1 MTRSR
6 WTHAA
11 MAAATAAVLVT
22 TGCAAPVQTSGGGA
36 AADGS
41 TSMLIGADN
50 GSPTFERNFNP
61 YSSNKRNTASYI
73 YEPLVI
79 VNEMSGDETP
89 WLAES
94 YEQPD
99 ASTVVFHLRDG
110 VTWSDGEE
118 LTADDVVFTFDL
130 LLQHPQ
136 LDLRGVGEHI
146 ASVEA
151 DGSDVI
157 VHLSS
162 EDVPGAV
169 IIAQTMIVPEH
180 LWADVDD
187 PVTFTNE
194 DPVGTGPYTLG
205 EFTPNQYT
213 LVKNETY
220 WQADK
225 VAADRLVQPAANS
238 ELDIVNKGYDW
249 AYAFMSD
256 VEDTWVKADPEHN
269 TYWYPAGATIALIPN
284 MTKAPYDN
292 LDFRKGIAA
301 ALDKQAIADKAEQ
314 GYVDQASQSGLML
327 PAQEK
332 LLDPDL
338 PNQGVVEQDTD
349 AALTH
354 FAAAGYTQSGGK
366 MVDANGQQLTIRITT
381 PNGWSDWLQGV
392 QQVKTQLG
400 ALGIEVEVVQPQPAA
415 YQREMRSGEF
425 DMVMGTV
432 GGTGQPYQDFS
443 GMMGARFYQDI
454 GTTASGNFG
463 RFRSPEADALLDELK
478 VTVDDARQAEIAQEL
493 QTIAYEQL
501 PMISL
506 FYGGSWGLFSTK
518 SFTGWPSAENPYASP
533 KTWDQTPLLIL
544 TSLEPAS

>member
-338 PNQGVVEQDTD
+338 PNQGVVEQDAD
-349 AALTH
+349 AALAH

-443 GMMGARFYQDI
+443 GMMGARFYQDV

>member
-6 WTHAA
+6 WTQAA
-11 MAAATAAVLVT
+11 TAVATAAVLVT
-22 TGCAAPVQTSGGGA
+22 AGCAAPVQTSGGGT
-36 AADGS
+36 AADGT

-61 YSSNKRNTASYI
+61 YSSNKRNTAGYI

-110 VTWSDGEE
+110 VTWSDGKPF
-118 LTADDVVFTFDL
+118 TADDVVFSFDL

-151 DGSDVI
+151 SGSDVI

-205 EFTPNQYT
+205 DFTPNQYT
-213 LVKNETY
+213 LVKNESY

-332 LLDPDL
+332 LLNPDL
-338 PNQGVVEQDTD
+338 PNQGIVEQDTD
-349 AALTH
+349 AALER

-366 MVDANGQQLTIRITT
+366 MVDANGQQLTIKITT

-432 GGTGQPYQDFS
+432 GGTGQPFQDFG
-443 GMMGARFYQDI
+443 GMMGASFYQDI

-493 QTIAYEQL
+493 QAIAYDQL

-518 SFTGWPSAENPYASP
+518 SFTGWPSADDPYASP

-544 TSLEPAS
+544 TSLKPAS

>member
-349 AALTH
+349 AALAH

-443 GMMGARFYQDI
+443 GMMGARFYQDV

-518 SFTGWPSAENPYASP
+518 SFTGWPSADDPYASP